1 MSKKQDA
8 FYFDNFVACADYS
21 VKAARLLKEIL
32 SDYRPDEISG
42 RLDEMHELE
51 HQADGQRHKITD
63 NLAKSFITPIERE
76 DIAALIQLIDEVTD
90 NVEEVLI
97 RIYINNVQTIR
108 PEALPLVYV
117 MSRCCEGVYNLLK
130 EFADFKHSSKL
141 KQEIININSLEEE
154 ADSLYISSMRKL
166 HTEETDVRQII
177 AWREIYD
184 YLEKC
189 ADTCEHVAD
198 TVGSVVMK
206 NS

>member
-1 MSKKQDA
+1 M
-8 FYFDNFVACADYS
+8 
-21 VKAARLLKEIL
+21 
-32 SDYRPDEISG
+32 
-42 RLDEMHELE
+42 
-51 HQADGQRHKITD
+51 
-63 NLAKSFITPIERE
+63 
-76 DIAALIQLIDEVTD
+76 
-90 NVEEVLI
+90 
-97 RIYINNVQTIR
+97 QTIR
-108 PEALPLVYV
+108 PEALPLVDV

>member
-63 NLAKSFITPIERE
+63 KLAKAFITPIERE
-76 DIAALIQLIDEVTD
+76 DIAALSQLIDEVTD
-90 NVEEVLI
+90 KVEEVLI

-108 PEALPLVYV
+108 PEALAPGGCDEPPL
-117 MSRCCEGVYNLLK
+117 
-130 EFADFKHSSKL
+130 
-141 KQEIININSLEEE
+141 
-154 ADSLYISSMRKL
+154 
-166 HTEETDVRQII
+166 
-177 AWREIYD
+177 
-184 YLEKC
+184 
-189 ADTCEHVAD
+189 
-198 TVGSVVMK
+198 
-206 NS
+206 

>member
-63 NLAKSFITPIERE
+63 KLAKAFITPIQRE
-76 DIAALIQLIDEVTD
+76 DIAALSQLIDEVTD
-90 NVEEVLI
+90 KVEEVLI

-108 PEALPLVYV
+108 PEALPLVDV